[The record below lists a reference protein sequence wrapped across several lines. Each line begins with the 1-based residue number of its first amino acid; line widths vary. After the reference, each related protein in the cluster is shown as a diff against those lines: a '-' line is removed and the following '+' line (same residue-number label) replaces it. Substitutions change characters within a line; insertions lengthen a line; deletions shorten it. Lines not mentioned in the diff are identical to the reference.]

1 MIRPSLFAAACVCL
15 FVMSAH
21 AEVRTWTWA
30 DGRQFE
36 GEYISSEDGKVCVLA
51 NGRERNVTVSLL
63 SEADRQYVKQRS
75 EKEQA
80 PGSAHENNNF
90 GDRWPSSSMMEDKLK
105 AKMIEEKDD
114 HYVYETTHFR
124 FLSPEKLSLS
134 TVSEMGR
141 IFEGAYSANMLIPL
155 NAPCRRYEGNLDD
168 KLVAHLF
175 ATRESYAEAVGP
187 NHAESAGVFNGEAV
201 MVPFQSLGFVK
212 KGAMYAKA
220 PGARIDSH
228 TLIHEL
234 THQMTMYGANY
245 LLPIWYAEGI
255 AEYMGVTPY
264 KNGKLA
270 FTGTKK
276 SLATYVIGGPGTSSR
291 QLGTHFSSPPLRE
304 FLEQSV
310 QDFQSAM
317 GDAIQFNYGMSLVMF
332 YYFAHID
339 GKGDAARLKRWMR
352 AVQTGECKPTD
363 YTRLLDGRS
372 WSELEKDV
380 AKGVK
385 AKLGMTITFES
396 GQ

>member
-1 MIRPSLFAAACVCL
+1 MVRPLFFSLACVCL
-15 FVMSAH
+15 FSFFASA
-21 AEVRTWTWA
+21 ETRVWTWE
-30 DGRQFE
+30 DGRKFE
-36 GEYISSEDGKVCVLA
+36 GEYISSEEEKVCVLVD
-51 NGRERNVTVSLL
+51 GRERRITVSML
-63 SEADRQYVKQRS
+63 SPADRQYVQQRR

-90 GDRWPSSSMMEDKLK
+90 SDRWPASSVMEDKLK
-105 AKMIEEKDD
+105 AKMIDEQDG
-114 HYVYETTHFR
+114 HYIYETTHFR
-124 FLSPEKLSLS
+124 FQSPEKLSLS

-175 ATRESYAEAVGP
+175 ATKEAYAEAVGP
-187 NHAESAGVFNGEAV
+187 NHAESAGLFNGEAV

-212 KGAMYAKA
+212 KGSMYAKA

-245 LLPIWYAEGI
+245 RLPIWFAEGI

-264 KNGKLA
+264 KNGKLS

-276 SLATYVIGGPGTSSR
+276 AVSSYVIGGPGTRSR
-291 QLGTHFSSPPLRE
+291 QLGTHVVSPPLRE
-304 FLEQSV
+304 FLGQSV
-310 QDFQSAM
+310 QEFQSAM
-317 GDAIQFNYGMSLVMF
+317 GDTIQFNYGMSLVMF

-352 AVQTGECKPTD
+352 AVQTGECKPDD
-363 YTRLLDGRS
+363 YTRLLDGRT

-380 AKGVK
+380 KKGVK
-385 AKLGMTITFES
+385 SKLGLTITFGDEE
-396 GQ
+396 